1 MKIIEANE
9 THYEDVCSMFKE
21 LDGYH
26 ASIAP
31 KRVSEYEGVSRS
43 REKYEFYIC
52 GEDRVVFLVQEDKCI
67 VGFVN
72 LIINSVQGSKLHTE
86 RSYTLLDNIYILE
99 RCRKKGLASAL
110 LAAGEKWSS
119 DKGIR
124 TIELQLYTANQRAL
138 EFYQAKGYG
147 QFMARMERNLNA

>member
-1 MKIIEANE
+1 MKILEANE
-9 THYEDVCSMFKE
+9 THYEDVCSLFKE
-21 LDGYH
+21 LDDHH

-31 KRVSEYEGVSRS
+31 KRVTEYEGVSRS
-43 REKYEFYIC
+43 REKYDFYIG
-52 GEDRVVFLVQEDKCI
+52 GEDRVVFLVQEDECI

-72 LIINSVQGSKLHTE
+72 LIINSVQGSKLHAS
-86 RSYTLLDNIYILE
+86 RNYTLLDNIYVLE

-110 LAAGEKWSS
+110 LEAVEKWSS

-124 TIELQLYTANQRAL
+124 TIELQLYTANQEAL
-138 EFYQAKGYG
+138 GFYQAKGYG